1 MSSMSILAIVGRPN
15 VGKSTL
21 FNRLVG
27 GRKAIVFDEPGVTR
41 DRQYGETE
49 VLGRELLV
57 IDTGGFEPE
66 ADDRILKSMREQAQ
80 LAIEEADVIV
90 MILDGR
96 DGLLP
101 ADREIVRM
109 LERGGKPVHYAVNK
123 IDGARHDP
131 LVAEFWELGVK
142 ELWPIS
148 AQHGGG
154 VFDLLEAVIAD
165 LPEPEPEEEE
175 SDAEYFGELLAGL
188 EDDDDLDEDDD
199 GDDDGDGE
207 GEDDDDAP
215 RGEDD
220 DDLADVDRL
229 EGAVDGDYGDDGADY
244 LDEGEPDED
253 DGDDGVEAAP
263 EVEELGVIK
272 VAIVGKPNVGKST
285 LLNKLLGEERM
296 LTSNI
301 PGTTRDA
308 IDTKLVVP
316 GRDGAP
322 GSEREYLLID
332 TAGVRRRKWIRTS
345 VEKISIVRTFKSI
358 DRADVCL
365 LLIDAAD
372 GISDQDA
379 KLARLIADKGRA
391 CVILLNKWDVVPDK
405 DERTIGHQVKAVRDQ
420 LGLLSW
426 SPILSISA
434 LTGQRTHKI
443 LDLVD
448 EVARNRVQRIKTGA
462 LNRFVSEVITKHTP
476 PVHKNRRLKIF
487 YASQVKTAP
496 PIFVLWVNDAEALS
510 ETYIRFL
517 QNRIRE
523 RWNFEGTPIR
533 VVARARKGKAKEE

>member
-1 MSSMSILAIVGRPN
+1 MSTHILAIVGRPN

-27 GRKAIVFDEPGVTR
+27 GRRAIVFDEPGVTR
-41 DRQYGETE
+41 DRQYGDAE
-49 VLGRELLV
+49 VLGRDLMV
-57 IDTGGFEPE
+57 VDTGGFEPE
-66 ADDRILKSMREQAQ
+66 TDDRILRSMREQAQ

-90 MILDGR
+90 MVLDGR

-109 LERGGKPVHYAVNK
+109 LERGNTPVHYAVNK
-123 IDGARHDP
+123 IDGVRHDP

-154 VFDLLEAVIAD
+154 VMDLMEAVLAD

-175 SDAEYFGELLAGL
+175 SDAEFFGELMKGH
-188 EDDDDLDEDDD
+188 EDESEYDRVDDMFDSA
-199 GDDDGDGE
+199 DGE
-207 GEDDDDAP
+207 
-215 RGEDD
+215 
-220 DDLADVDRL
+220 LV
-229 EGAVDGDYGDDGADY
+229 DDGADY
-244 LDEGEPDED
+244 VDEGEPGEED
-253 DGDDGVEAAP
+253 DGASAQEFPVD
-263 EVEELGVIK
+263 LGVIK
-272 VAIVGKPNVGKST
+272 IAIVGKPNVGKST

-301 PGTTRDA
+301 PGTTRDS

-316 GRDGAP
+316 GED

-332 TAGVRRRKWIRTS
+332 TAGVRRRKWIKTS

-379 KLARLIADKGRA
+379 KLARLISDKGRG

-405 DERTIGHQVKAVRDQ
+405 DERTIGAQVRAVREQ
-420 LGLLSW
+420 LGSLSW

-443 LDLVD
+443 LELVD
-448 EVARNRVQRIKTGA
+448 QVARNRGQRIRTGP
-462 LNRFVSEVITKHTP
+462 LNRFVTEVITRHTP
-476 PVHKNRRLKIF
+476 PVFKNRRLKIF

-496 PIFVLWVNDAEALS
+496 PIFVLWVNDAHALQ

-517 QNRIRE
+517 QNRLRE
-523 RWNFEGTPIR
+523 RWDFEGTPIR
-533 VVARARKGKAKEE
+533 VVARARKGKARE